1 MHHATPLI
9 TTIVGGLV
17 LAFILGMIANK
28 LRISPLVGYLLAG
41 VLAGPFTPGFVA
53 DTKLAPELAEL
64 GVILLMFG
72 VGLHFSLKDL
82 MAVKSIAIPGA
93 VAQIAVAT
101 LLGMALSAVLGWSL
115 MTGIVFG
122 LCLSTASTVVL
133 LRALE
138 ERQLLDSQR
147 GQIAIG
153 WLIVEDLVMVLTL
166 VLLPAVAG
174 MVEKGDV
181 GIASLTVDMG
191 ITIGK
196 VVAFIAIMMLV
207 GRRLV
212 PWIMA
217 RSAATG
223 SRELFT
229 LSVLALALGIAFGA
243 VELFDVSFALGAFF
257 AGMVL
262 NESELSHR
270 AAHDTLPLRDAFAV
284 LFFVSVGMLFDPLV
298 LIQQPLAVLATLAI
312 IVFGKSIAAFFL
324 VRLFGHSP
332 RTALTIAASLAQ
344 IGEFAFILAGLG
356 MALNLLPQAG
366 QNLVLAG
373 AILSIMLNPVLFTL
387 LEKYLAKTE
396 TLEEQTLEEAI
407 EEEKQIPVDI
417 CNHALLV
424 GFGRVG
430 SLLGE
435 KLLAAGIPLVVIET
449 SRTRVDE
456 LRERGIRAVLGNAAN
471 EEIMNLAHLDC
482 ARWLLLT
489 IPNGYEAGEIVA
501 SARGKSPDIEI
512 IARAHYDDE
521 VKYITE
527 RGANQV
533 VMGEREIARAMLELL
548 ETPPAGEVVA
558 SQGFAGRP
566 DARSAIGQARL
577 AIPVRLFQ
585 AVLTFRQPA
594 CQTRRMLVQYLIT
607 DTVSIFTH
615 LRQRRIGQP
624 GKFVLTGVRY
634 VATMV
639 TVRRNIVQQR
649 RQRAIA
655 RAVGVHDFFRPAH
668 IRRNMRINAQR
679 INTIFMAHCPAKFIL
694 VKFSNSSR

>member
-17 LAFILGMIANK
+17 LAFILGMLANK

-93 VAQIAVAT
+93 IAQIAVAT

-138 ERQLLDSQR
+138 ERQLIDSQR

-174 MVEKGDV
+174 MMEQGDV
-181 GIASLTVDMG
+181 GFATLAVDMG

-196 VVAFIAIMMLV
+196 VIAFIAIMMLV

-284 LFFVSVGMLFDPLV
+284 LFFVSVGMLFDPLI
-298 LIQQPLAVLATLAI
+298 LIQQPLAV
-312 IVFGKSIAAFFL
+312 
-324 VRLFGHSP
+324 
-332 RTALTIAASLAQ
+332 LAQ

-373 AILSIMLNPVLFTL
+373 AILSIMLNPVLFAL

-424 GFGRVG
+424 GYGRVG

-435 KLLAAGIPLVVIET
+435 KLLASDIPLVVIET

-456 LRERGIRAVLGNAAN
+456 LRERGVRAVLGNAAN
-471 EEIMNLAHLDC
+471 EEIMQLAHLEC
-482 ARWLLLT
+482 AKWLILT

-501 SARGKSPDIEI
+501 SARAKNPDIEI

-521 VKYITE
+521 VAYITE

-533 VMGEREIARAMLELL
+533 VMGEREIARTMLELL
-548 ETPPAGEVVA
+548 ETPPAGEVV
-558 SQGFAGRP
+558 
-566 DARSAIGQARL
+566 
-577 AIPVRLFQ
+577 
-585 AVLTFRQPA
+585 
-594 CQTRRMLVQYLIT
+594 
-607 DTVSIFTH
+607 
-615 LRQRRIGQP
+615 
-624 GKFVLTGVRY
+624 TG
-634 VATMV
+634 
-639 TVRRNIVQQR
+639 
-649 RQRAIA
+649 
-655 RAVGVHDFFRPAH
+655 
-668 IRRNMRINAQR
+668 
-679 INTIFMAHCPAKFIL
+679 
-694 VKFSNSSR
+694 